1 MPTANTHNTTA
12 ADLPVPDLLSSGM
25 PSYKTAIPKP
35 HLTPDERENLKK
47 PNVLIVGAGIGGLTL
62 GNLLQKSGIPYLIV
76 ERAKEV
82 KPLGSTIALGGNVKS
97 VFSQLGIF
105 DEFVELGKPY
115 PLVQTF
121 NSELKLQYIS
131 DFTGRTLA
139 GGNREFIIARPDLY
153 NLLLRQ
159 IPKENILMNK
169 KVLSFL
175 QDENGVMIRYS
186 DGSTYEGDILV
197 GADGAYSAVR
207 QQLYSA
213 LKKETRLRDSDGK
226 PLPYKCVCLV
236 GQTTVLNPEEF
247 PDLKLP
253 LGQFLSVIGDN
264 NYLWVTFTT
273 RKNTV
278 CFMVVQYL
286 DEKAFKSN
294 DSFRNSEWGP
304 EAAEAMA
311 KQVRDFKVPGGKD
324 GRILTLGDYIDRTPK
339 ELMSKVMLEEKGFK
353 TWRGGRTVLLGDAC
367 HKLNPSGAAGAL
379 SAIHDAVA
387 LANWI
392 CSLESTSL
400 KHVEAIFKEY
410 HAERYPAAKEAF
422 QSNDHRVCAESGHEA
437 NPELSLEKV
446 DSSALASSPAGVF
459 LATGRGHRGRHC
471 QLSPSL
477 HKTLAIY
484 EHRKKAATPST
495 SVLAV

>member
-1 MPTANTHNTTA
+1 MA
-12 ADLPVPDLLSSGM
+12 
-25 PSYKTAIPKP
+25 
-35 HLTPDERENLKK
+35 
-47 PNVLIVGAGIGGLTL
+47 
-62 GNLLQKSGIPYLIV
+62 
-76 ERAKEV
+76 
-82 KPLGSTIALGGNVKS
+82 
-97 VFSQLGIF
+97 
-105 DEFVELGKPY
+105 
-115 PLVQTF
+115 
-121 NSELKLQYIS
+121 
-131 DFTGRTLA
+131 A

-213 LKKETRLRDSDGK
+213 LKKETRLPDSDGK

-264 NYLWVTFTT
+264 NYL
-273 RKNTV
+273 
-278 CFMVVQYL
+278 YL

-324 GRILTLGDYIDRTPK
+324 DRILTLGDYIDRTPK

-422 QSNDHRVCAESGHEA
+422 QSSQT
-437 NPELSLEKV
+437 LSKFGGKV
-446 DSSALASSPAGVF
+446 
-459 LATGRGHRGRHC
+459 
-471 QLSPSL
+471 
-477 HKTLAIY
+477 
-484 EHRKKAATPST
+484 
-495 SVLAV
+495 